1 MAVTYDLLVIGAG
14 PGGYTAAIKAAQLG
28 LKTAVVEKD
37 KLGGTCLNRGCI
49 PTKALLH
56 ASSQFAM
63 MQRCDEFGVSVEE
76 MAFDFKKMQ
85 QYKKK
90 AVKSYR
96 RSVEEQF
103 EKLGIELIHGRAV
116 IRRDCHVEVYTDSG
130 KDYLQAKNIIIATG
144 AQARMPDIPG
154 IDLAGVYGS
163 DQLLG
168 KQLEI

>member
-130 KDYLQAKNIIIATG
+130 KDYHCH
-144 AQARMPDIPG
+144 RSPG
-154 IDLAGVYGS
+154 QDAGYSGDRSGRSVRQRPAFG
-163 DQLLG
+163 G